1 MHAARLAGNSSWLT
15 SVREFAETN
24 RPVLAECGG
33 MMVLFDTLT
42 TQDGAEH
49 RLAGLLP
56 GKVMMG
62 QRLAAI
68 GLQSLALPEGEL
80 RGHTFH
86 YSRLETPLEPVYRCI
101 PYRYGAGEHVYR
113 RGPIIASYLHAYFP
127 SNPRAVAALL
137 RAPAT

>member
-1 MHAARLAGNSSWLT
+1 MQA
-15 SVREFAETN
+15 FAETN

-42 TQDGAEH
+42 ARDGAEH
-49 RLAGLLP
+49 QMAGLLP
-56 GKVMMG
+56 GKVVMSR
-62 QRLAAI
+62 RLAAI

-86 YSRLETPLEPVYRCI
+86 YSRIETPLDPVCRCI
-101 PYRYGAGEHVYR
+101 PYRYGVGEYVYR
-113 RGPIIASYLHAYFP
+113 HDAIIASYLHAYFP

-137 RAPAT
+137 RS